1 MSFARQTIR
10 GRCQGHDNR
19 PSTAPT
25 PHCPPGSGRTIR
37 VLIKTTNGRVV
48 AVEPN
53 STDSVARLKELVGAK
68 AGGGRDQSLTF
79 EGRELVDRKTLDQYN
94 IKIGSRLMQQPGICA
109 QGSSPTKQHNRRP
122 YSASASSGEST
133 PRPAWGAGQGGTKK
147 TKKTKGL
154 GSGRLTPSRTK
165 AATVDE
171 SLFGMTGIVA
181 GSSGAG
187 AGAGTDTQ
195 ATASGSNSPAAWP
208 TTQRTNRTPR
218 ATRSRTTRPAT
229 TAGTGRGRFSNAS
242 SRPPSS
248 AGSSYRRPSSVASSR
263 ASTARGSRPNSSSS
277 SRSTL
282 NPGNPQ
288 VKAKAYVDETL
299 FGAPSVLSAE
309 ELHKQMWAGSKP
321 FWKATEVVDTGPKRP
336 KARKSTRCD
345 FDAPVELP
353 SGPAGDGRRF
363 AKTSTLNGGYDA
375 PRHARPAANKPSS
388 IGRSLIAH
396 KPQRQSRQPSGSSKP
411 IRSPFI
417 HSNNKFEATAKPA
430 ARMNNT
436 IWANM
441 PNT

>member
-1 MSFARQTIR
+1 MKAQAQALSK
-10 GRCQGHDNR
+10 
-19 PSTAPT
+19 
-25 PHCPPGSGRTIR
+25 
-37 VLIKTTNGRVV
+37 LI
-48 AVEPN
+48 
-53 STDSVARLKELVGAK
+53 
-68 AGGGRDQSLTF
+68 GG
-79 EGRELVDRKTLDQYN
+79 V
-94 IKIGSRLMQQPGICA
+94 
-109 QGSSPTKQHNRRP
+109 
-122 YSASASSGEST
+122 
-133 PRPAWGAGQGGTKK
+133 
-147 TKKTKGL
+147 
-154 GSGRLTPSRTK
+154 GRLC
-165 AATVDE
+165 
-171 SLFGMTGIVA
+171 LFIYIYIYILFRFVSFRFVSFCFVLFPFWLFSADVRFHVHFRLGVLLA
-181 GSSGAG
+181 V
-187 AGAGTDTQ
+187 
-195 ATASGSNSPAAWP
+195 
-208 TTQRTNRTPR
+208 
-218 ATRSRTTRPAT
+218 
-229 TAGTGRGRFSNAS
+229 RFSNAS